1 MNIHRCPY
9 QSHATVLFFTEAET
23 LDYPDFC
30 HWQANVAED
39 TIVALDMYVLLAC

>member
-1 MNIHRCPY
+1 MPISISRY
-9 QSHATVLFFTEAET
+9 RSVFTEAET